1 MLSMC
6 RAAIG
11 SSLKPAAPSLAA
23 AMAVAGR
30 GVGSSTAAASTSA
43 AASPSGDAPKPSHV
57 FDEHDT
63 IVGSY
68 TPGKIRLPLA
78 SLLV

>member
-1 MLSMC
+1 MC
-6 RAAIG
+6 RAAVG

-23 AMAVAGR
+23 ALAVAGR
-30 GVGSSTAAASTSA
+30 GVGSSTAAAAATSA